1 MSSCSVKLS
10 SIVNKKIS
18 LVPNKENLTIIYD
31 LNYMQDKNSSENH

>member
-31 LNYMQDKNSSENH
+31 LNYMLDKNSSENH